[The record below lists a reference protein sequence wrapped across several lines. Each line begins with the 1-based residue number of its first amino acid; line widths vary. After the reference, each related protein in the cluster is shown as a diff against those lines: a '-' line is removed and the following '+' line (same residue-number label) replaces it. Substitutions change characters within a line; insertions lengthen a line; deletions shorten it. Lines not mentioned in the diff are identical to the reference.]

1 MPIHGEGV
9 RVTMAFI
16 GNMRP
21 MRASLLS
28 SAAIAFVVLSI
39 GCGGNSANSNDAA
52 LANDIKSKF
61 YSDAAIKG
69 APINVAVK
77 NGNATLSGDVPSADV
92 ELEAM
97 KVANS
102 VSGVQKVDDQM
113 KVNPSMASNQ
123 APAENGN
130 AGAAAL
136 APSATTASTPPPV
149 TPSANPAP
157 ADAAVPPPVPEKPR
171 TTTYTI
177 PAGDQV
183 AIRMID
189 AVDSGKDQMGQTF
202 RASLEAPLTAKG
214 RVVIPKGAPAVV
226 TLTNLTKAGRVR
238 GNNEITLQLTSIEYG
253 GKSYEIDS
261 STFADTGKAKGKQ
274 TAIRSGIGAAAG
286 ALIGGLAGGGKGAG
300 IGAAAAGGGVLGY
313 QFFTHGSKVK
323 IPSETVVDF
332 RLEAPLTVEKTRG
345 ETSSRR

>member
-1 MPIHGEGV
+1 
-9 RVTMAFI
+9 MAFV
-16 GNMRP
+16 GNRRR

-28 SAAIAFVVLSI
+28 SAAVALVFLSV
-39 GCGGNSANSNDAA
+39 GCGGKSANTNDAA

-69 APINVAVK
+69 APINVTVK
-77 NGNATLSGDVPSADV
+77 DGNATLSGDVPSSDV

-97 KVANS
+97 KVANG

-113 KVNPSMASNQ
+113 KVNPSMATN
-123 APAENGN
+123 
-130 AGAAAL
+130 L
-136 APSATTASTPPPV
+136 APSASSDTNGGTPNSSSTATSTPAPV

-157 ADAAVPPPVPEKPR
+157 SESAAPPPVPEKPR
-171 TTTYTI
+171 TVTYTI
-177 PAGDQV
+177 PAGDRV

-189 AVDSGKDQMGQTF
+189 AVDSGKDRIGQTF
-202 RASLEAPLTAKG
+202 KASLDAPLTAKG
-214 RVVIPKGAPAVV
+214 RVVIPAGAPAVV

-238 GNNEITLQLTSIEYG
+238 GNNELSLQLSSIEYG

-274 TAIRSGIGAAAG
+274 TAVRSGIGAAAG
-286 ALIGGLAGGGKGAG
+286 ALIGGLVGGGKGAG
-300 IGAAAAGGGVLGY
+300 IGAAAGGGGVLGY

-323 IPSETVVDF
+323 IPSETVVNF
-332 RLEAPLTVEKTRG
+332 RLEAPLTVEKARG
-345 ETSSRR
+345 ETSKRP